1 MSLFAIEKLEKAR
14 ELARNLAELKNDAFT
29 GFEQNIL
36 RVEIDGFPND
46 DARMNVGRRRH
57 HGRRSRILR
66 RKVNGN
72 RRVGIAEVDGDVE
85 RRMSLGV
92 PDEREEEVVARGL
105 HHRHLSVSQGGLGP
119 KFGGGDEGLEDGSIV
134 AESPFEF
141 DVDVRSV
148 ISDGNPR
155 LAGSKSRVGATV
167 PLHGRKNVA

>member
-1 MSLFAIEKLEKAR
+1 MTRISLSYSSHDKS
-14 ELARNLAELKNDAFT
+14 
-29 GFEQNIL
+29 
-36 RVEIDGFPND
+36 IDTSSGVP
-46 DARMNVGRRRH
+46 
-57 HGRRSRILR
+57 LT
-66 RKVNGN
+66 

-167 PLHGRKNVA
+167 PLVGGGRRSENEEGA